1 VRGDEGE
8 SLIAYGEQ
16 EGHRNGYL
24 LHYEFLPLR
33 LDRNLGVRGLRF
45 IIVLN

>member
-8 SLIAYGEQ
+8 SLIGDRFYNRDYREQ
-16 EGHRNGYL
+16 EGHRKGYL

-33 LDRNLGVRGLRF
+33 LDRNLGV
-45 IIVLN
+45 